1 MVNGSELGFF
11 LGNIWL
17 IPLFP
22 LFGAALML
30 LIGRR
35 LDPQVKH
42 EHAHDAHHEHGG
54 AGKTLISILCPG
66 TVLVAFL
73 FGLKAV
79 LELAARAPADRSVEV
94 IVFRWL
100 TGFGNFQAPWGFLL

>member
-22 LFGAALML
+22 LFGAAMML
-30 LIGRR
+30 LFGRR
-35 LDPQVKH
+35 LDPQTKH
-42 EHAHDAHHEHGG
+42 EHGHGG
-54 AGKTLISILCPG
+54 HAEQGGPGKTLISILCPG

-73 FGLKAV
+73 FALKAV
-79 LELAARAPADRSVEV
+79 IELAARAPAERTVEV
-94 IVFRWL
+94 VVFRWL
-100 TGFGNFQAPWGFLL
+100 